1 MSDMQPEQIQA
12 EAATL
17 AEKSSDLHAQ
27 VRDLTLRAMRDRAVS
42 VGEVS
47 AVLRAVVE
55 GLSIGFAKRSG
66 EIKEASR
73 EALAGVDE
81 AVRKSAE
88 ATKLAAQQLL
98 SQGKEFHAIDL
109 KPALDE
115 LKQLEESFL
124 STVSQVAEKAGGR
137 IKEEWASQIS
147 HARRMGT
154 DTGRMVADAVSDF
167 SQRVGATAKEGA
179 QAGVGAAGEVK
190 KRLTLLASGILAG
203 MADALHEKATG
214 QRK

>member
-1 MSDMQPEQIQA
+1 MSEMQTEQIQA
-12 EAATL
+12 EAATM
-17 AEKSSDLHAQ
+17 AETGADLHAQ

-42 VGEVS
+42 VGELS

-55 GLSIGFAKRSG
+55 GLSIGFAKRTG
-66 EIKEASR
+66 EIKEASTQ
-73 EALAGVDE
+73 ALAGLDE
-81 AVRKSAE
+81 AIKKSAE
-88 ATKLAAQQLL
+88 ATKLAAQQMVA
-98 SQGKEFHAIDL
+98 QGKEFRDVDL
-109 KPALDE
+109 KPTLDE

-124 STVSQVAEKAGGR
+124 STISQVAEKAGGR
-137 IKEEWASQIS
+137 IKDEWASQVG

-154 DTGRMVADAVSDF
+154 DTGRLVADTLSDF
-167 SQRVGATAKEGA
+167 GQRVGASAKEGA
-179 QAGVGAAGEVK
+179 SASAGATVEVK